1 MASTLAVFF
10 LLFIPF
16 AAVESQKIPSHS
28 ISLGSSLS
36 PSIPPSSWCSP
47 SLHFAFGFYSERNGF
62 AVGIWLVGKPN
73 DTVVWTANRD
83 HPLVSS
89 NSTLE
94 FTPDGRLI
102 LHTDQGIEQSIAD
115 TNGELAVSAAMLDSG
130 NFVLYDNSSS
140 SIWESFSFPTDTIL
154 RGQTLASDSLV
165 SSVSSSDH
173 SSGHFLIYMRRNGKL
188 VAYPSATSN
197 VLTLVN
203 GSHLAENN
211 TIIYRA
217 TLDDDGIFR
226 LYSHSFEGNRS
237 PRALKKWSL
246 LQDHCQVHG
255 FCGFNSYC
263 SRNGTEADCYC
274 YPGFVFVDNSNKFLG
289 CYRNFR
295 EDPCRSENGWVM
307 SYNMTT
313 LENVIWGDYSYFVAS
328 MEKEDCRKSCA
339 QDCNCAAALFLNGI
353 CRKHK
358 LPLRYGTRNLSKLN
372 TAFVKIGI
380 QDHILNSPLGP
391 SVVTDNK
398 RGLISILALSLGS
411 IACFC
416 FVIAISSFFIYKRRV
431 HRYKKLSDNAK
442 LVRTEEFTLR
452 SFSYDELEKAT
463 EGFKEE
469 LGKGS
474 YGTVYRG
481 TLSGV
486 NKVDAVKRLENV
498 LEEGEREFQCEVTAI
513 GRTHHRNLVRL
524 LVFCVEGSRKLL
536 VYEYMSNGSL
546 ADLLF
551 KAESHPSWRERV
563 RIALDIARGI
573 LYLHEEC
580 EACIVHCD
588 IKPQNILM
596 DDSWTGKISDFGFA
610 KLLPPNHIRSITGA
624 GGTGSYLA
632 PEWQKHA
639 LMSVKADNY
648 SFGVVLL
655 EVICCRRNI
664 VVNVSNADEII
675 LSSWVYNCLD
685 AGELYKLVGDENV
698 DSRTLQRMVKVGL
711 WCIQDDPALRPSMKK
726 VILMLEGTVDI
737 PVPPNPSPFLLH
749 S

>member
-1 MASTLAVFF
+1 MVFIWEQLDTLLLVLLTETQLSLSLSLMASTLAVFF
-10 LLFIPF
+10 LFFIPF
-16 AAVESQKIPSHS
+16 AAVESQTIPSHR
-28 ISLGSSLS
+28 IPLGSFLS
-36 PSIPPSSWCSP
+36 PSIPPSSWFSP
-47 SLHFAFGFYSERNGF
+47 SYLFAFGFYSERNGF

-94 FTPDGRLI
+94 FTTDGRLI
-102 LHTDQGIEQSIAD
+102 LHTDQGIEQSIAE

-130 NFVLYDNSSS
+130 NFVLYDKSSS

-154 RGQTLASDSLV
+154 GGQTLACDSLV

-173 SSGHFLIYMRRNGKL
+173 SSGHFLISMRRNGNL
-188 VAYPSATSN
+188 VAYPVNSSLDSIDAYWASNTDGGIKLTLNVNGLLYLGSATSN

-255 FCGFNSYC
+255 FCGFSSYC

-313 LENVIWGDYSYFVAS
+313 LENVIWGDHSYFFAS
-328 MEKEDCRKSCA
+328 MEKEDCQKSCA
-339 QDCNCAAALFLNGI
+339 QDCNCAAALFLNGT

-358 LPLRYGTRNLSKLN
+358 LPLRYGTRDLSNLS
-372 TAFVKIGI
+372 TSFVKIGATI
-380 QDHILNSPLGP
+380 QHHIPNSPVGP

-411 IACFC
+411 IACLC

-431 HRYKKLSDNAK
+431 HRYRKLSDNAK
-442 LVRTEEFTLR
+442 LGQTEEFTLR

-474 YGTVYRG
+474 HGTVYRG

-486 NKVDAVKRLENV
+486 NKVFAVKRLENV
-498 LEEGEREFQCEVTAI
+498 LEEGEREFQTEVTA
-513 GRTHHRNLVRL
+513 GANASQEL
-524 LVFCVEGSRKLL
+524 GS
-536 VYEYMSNGSL
+536 
-546 ADLLF
+546 AT
-551 KAESHPSWRERV
+551 W
-563 RIALDIARGI
+563 
-573 LYLHEEC
+573 
-580 EACIVHCD
+580 
-588 IKPQNILM
+588 
-596 DDSWTGKISDFGFA
+596 
-610 KLLPPNHIRSITGA
+610 
-624 GGTGSYLA
+624 
-632 PEWQKHA
+632 
-639 LMSVKADNY
+639 
-648 SFGVVLL
+648 
-655 EVICCRRNI
+655 
-664 VVNVSNADEII
+664 
-675 LSSWVYNCLD
+675 
-685 AGELYKLVGDENV
+685 
-698 DSRTLQRMVKVGL
+698 
-711 WCIQDDPALRPSMKK
+711 
-726 VILMLEGTVDI
+726 
-737 PVPPNPSPFLLH
+737 FLC
-749 S
+749 